1 MKSRSLGP
9 IAGIALA
16 VALLAPQ
23 SAQAQAN
30 ASIEANAVVQVQLTA
45 VAGSDLDF
53 GAVFPGTTRNVLAS
67 DLGAGSFEI
76 TGASNAEVTVDLT
89 LPANLVN
96 GGNNLPITF
105 GANSAARNT
114 TDDRGTATTFD
125 PSAVE
130 TTRLDNATGELFVY
144 VGGSVSPVGQPNGT
158 YTGTIQLTT
167 AYTGN

>member
-1 MKSRSLGP
+1 MKARSLGP

-16 VALLAPQ
+16 VALVAPQ
-23 SAQAQAN
+23 SAHAQAN
-30 ASIEANAVVQVQLTA
+30 ASIQANADVQVQLTA
-45 VAGSDLDF
+45 AALGDLDF
-53 GAVFPGTTRNVLAS
+53 GAVFPGTTRNVLPS
-67 DLGAGSFEI
+67 DLGAGAFQV
-76 TGASNAEVTVDLT
+76 TGAADAEVTLTLT

-105 GANSAARNT
+105 GASSAARNT
-114 TDDRGTATTFD
+114 VDNRGGATAFD

-144 VGGSVSPVGQPNGT
+144 IGGSVSPAGQPNGT
-158 YTGTIQLTT
+158 YSGTIQLTT